1 MIKIRDLN
9 ELQQDT
15 EKKTTIRDQM
25 ANLHCLLLFTLG
37 IFVVI
42 VSVFVH
48 QISKLY
54 FENNILQSC
63 EQVLLAEDCRL

>member
-15 EKKTTIRDQM
+15 EKRTIIRDQM

-42 VSVFVH
+42 ASVFVH

>member
-15 EKKTTIRDQM
+15 EKKTIRDQM